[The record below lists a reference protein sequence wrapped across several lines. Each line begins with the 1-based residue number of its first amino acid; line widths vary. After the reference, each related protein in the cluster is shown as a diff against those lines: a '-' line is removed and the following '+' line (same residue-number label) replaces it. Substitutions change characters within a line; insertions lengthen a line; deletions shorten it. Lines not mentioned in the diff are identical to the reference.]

1 MNPTDLSVFVFGI
14 ILVAIHGFGFVVIPN
29 TVLGL
34 FKVPQTKEVWI
45 RILGFIIA
53 LLGAY
58 YIVAGLYHL
67 TAFAW
72 ATVFGRFAVLLFL
85 IVIAALKMTKATII
99 LFGIIDAAGATWTLL
114 TLLAPV
120 Y

>member
-14 ILVAIHGFGFVVIPN
+14 ILVAVHGFGFLVIPN
-29 TVLGL
+29 TVLRM
-34 FKVPQTKEVWI
+34 FKLPETKEVWI
-45 RILGFIIA
+45 RILGFIIG

-58 YIVAGLYHL
+58 YIVAGLNHL

-85 IVIAALKMTKATII
+85 VIISALKMTKATII
-99 LFGIIDAAGATWTLL
+99 LFGIIDAAGAVWTLL
-114 TLLAPV
+114 TLLPV
-120 Y
+120 M